1 MFLFQYPV
9 NLLAEPDGGYVVSF
23 PDFPEAI
30 TQGDNLAEALSAAA
44 DCLEEAIAGR
54 LHERGEI
61 PKPSPRRKHMVSL
74 SPLFSAKT
82 ALYLALQEARV
93 SEAELAKRLG
103 WRAQEVHR
111 LLDPRAT
118 SELLRFE
125 QALAALGWQLAVAA
139 RKVA

>member
-9 NLLAEPDGGYVVSF
+9 QLVAEPDGGYVVRF

-30 TQGDNLAEALSAAA
+30 TQGNDLAEALTAAA

-54 LHERGEI
+54 LHDRGEI
-61 PKPSPRRKHMVSL
+61 PKPSPRRKHVVSL

-82 ALYLALQEARV
+82 ALYLAMKEARL

-103 WRAQEVHR
+103 WRAPEVRR
-111 LLDPRAT
+111 LLDPRAS
-118 SELLRFE
+118 SELFRFE

>member
-9 NLLAEPDGGYVVSF
+9 QLIAAPAGGYVVRF

-30 TQGDNLAEALSAAA
+30 TQGDDLAEALAQAA

-54 LHERGEI
+54 IHDRGEI
-61 PKPSPRRKHMVSL
+61 PKPSSSRKHVVSL
-74 SPLFSAKT
+74 SALFSAKT
-82 ALYLALQEARV
+82 ALYLALKEAQV

-103 WRAQEVHR
+103 WRVQEVRR
-111 LLDPRAT
+111 LLDPRA
-118 SELLRFE
+118 SAELSRFE
-125 QALAALGWQLAVAA
+125 QALAALGWQLAIAA